1 MVYFANLCV
10 NLRDRLC
17 DVARYV
23 SAQSLDFLDLAEI
36 SSFLNWEHQWAS
48 IHYGTRPWMD
58 TIYGFRTI
66 FIASSY

>member
-23 SAQSLDFLDLAEI
+23 SAQSLDFLDLDEI
-36 SSFLNWEHQWAS
+36 SSFLDWKPQWVPILKGEAS
-48 IHYGTRPWMD
+48 WMGT
-58 TIYGFRTI
+58 
-66 FIASSY
+66 S